1 MSPSELPRLY
11 VSAADGKYLF
21 SELETVKEKRKR
33 KNQVMKK
40 EKSRAKIRCQRTTWA
55 KQKTEKRKN
64 LQENPLFRWIKAGS
78 QNIFFSSEHLLKIVI
93 FIKKI
98 KTRK

>member
-1 MSPSELPRLY
+1 MRPSELPRLY

-40 EKSRAKIRCQRTTWA
+40 EK
-55 KQKTEKRKN
+55 
-64 LQENPLFRWIKAGS
+64 
-78 QNIFFSSEHLLKIVI
+78 
-93 FIKKI
+93 KKI
-98 KTRK
+98 